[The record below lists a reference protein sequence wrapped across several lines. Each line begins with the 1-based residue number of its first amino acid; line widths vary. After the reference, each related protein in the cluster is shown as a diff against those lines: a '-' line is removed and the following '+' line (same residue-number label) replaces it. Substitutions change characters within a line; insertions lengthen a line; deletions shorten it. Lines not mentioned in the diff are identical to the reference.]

1 MDGMQRCLTFA
12 EMLDIKN
19 VILKINQVQTNYY
32 FDSVKPK
39 NLIEEIN
46 NKHPEIIMVY
56 NIVSGLRSCGNGNN
70 SCVLLQDANEWQ
82 LRQDLEWKKR
92 YLLLKLEG
100 KTIDEI
106 INEY

>member
-32 FDSVKPK
+32 FDSVKAK

-56 NIVSGLRSCGNGNN
+56 NIALCI
-70 SCVLLQDANEWQ
+70 
-82 LRQDLEWKKR
+82 
-92 YLLLKLEG
+92 Y
-100 KTIDEI
+100 
-106 INEY
+106 